1 MKRAICLFVLV
12 SVLGFA
18 NGARAGAP
26 AGAAS
31 PVFFVQF
38 NVSVG
43 PSLPAGSIILCKA
56 ELVPGAN
63 ELDRATS
70 RRWPTLHGQVTSATV
85 LRGPAAECALEI
97 PFSWTGNAG
106 PDEIAMH
113 YEIDAIGRPG
123 ALPVVL
129 AEGGAYGNSDCR
141 PARIE
146 FCAPRLQW
154 GSLNPARRTSKQ
166 LLIPLSPPKTLSRTK
181 VYTHRANAVFS

>member
-18 NGARAGAP
+18 NRAWAGAP

-56 ELVPGAN
+56 ELVPGSN

-85 LRGPAAECALEI
+85 LRGPATECALEI

-113 YEIDAIGRPG
+113 YEIDAIGHPG

-129 AEGGAYGNSDCR
+129 AEGVRTGIRIAGP
-141 PARIE
+141 PAAS
-146 FCAPRLQW
+146 FVRL
-154 GSLNPARRTSKQ
+154 GFNGVR
-166 LLIPLSPPKTLSRTK
+166 
-181 VYTHRANAVFS
+181 